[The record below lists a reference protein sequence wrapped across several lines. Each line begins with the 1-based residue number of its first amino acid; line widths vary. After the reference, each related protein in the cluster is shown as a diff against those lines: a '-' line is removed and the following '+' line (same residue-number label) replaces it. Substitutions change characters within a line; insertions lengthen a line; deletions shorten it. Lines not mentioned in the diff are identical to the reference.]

1 MSFSNDVKNEIA
13 RLELGEKDEC
23 LSEITALFRV
33 NGTLNYSAG
42 NFSLRFLTENNPI
55 ARRIYSIFKKL
66 YSYEAGI
73 QISNNNQLRRKSN
86 YRIIIDNPNIVENFL
101 TDAGFEVSQFALYD
115 ENIKKELI
123 NTDAK
128 RRAYIRG
135 SFLGAGSV
143 INPERH
149 YHLEIVTSSDGYS
162 KNIIKL
168 LKSFNISSNKI
179 ERKNNSIIYLK
190 DSEMISDFLS
200 LVGAYQALLKLE
212 NIRALRDL
220 KNNVNRV
227 INCET
232 ANMDKTI
239 DAGLK
244 QVKVI
249 KKIDEK
255 IGIENLPENLKVVA
269 NLRLQHPAYSL
280 KQIGESV
287 NPPIGKS
294 GVNHRLKKLLDIA
307 KEL

>member
-13 RLELGEKDEC
+13 RLELGDKEEC
-23 LSEITALFRV
+23 ISEITALFRV
-33 NGTLNYSAG
+33 NGTLNYSSG

-86 YRIIIDNPNIVENFL
+86 YRIIIDNPDIVERFL
-101 TDAGFEVSQFALYD
+101 LDAGFEVSQFALYD

-123 NTDAK
+123 DTNSK

-149 YHLEIVTSSDGYS
+149 YHLEIVTSSEGYS
-162 KNIIKL
+162 KNIMKI
-168 LKSFNISSNKI
+168 LKRFNISSSII

-244 QVKVI
+244 QVSAI
-249 KKIDEK
+249 KKIDKK
-255 IGIENLPENLKVVA
+255 IGIENLPENLKVIA
-269 NLRLQHPAYSL
+269 YLRLEHPAYSL

>member
-13 RLELGEKDEC
+13 RLELGDKEEC

-33 NGTLNYSAG
+33 NGTLNYSSG

-86 YRIIIDNPNIVENFL
+86 YRIIIDNPDIVERFL
-101 TDAGFEVSQFALYD
+101 LDAGFEVSQFALYD

-123 NTDAK
+123 DTNSK

-149 YHLEIVTSSDGYS
+149 YHLEIVTSSEGYS
-162 KNIIKL
+162 KNIMKI
-168 LKSFNISSNKI
+168 LKKFNISSSII

-244 QVKVI
+244 QVSAI
-249 KKIDEK
+249 KKIDKK
-255 IGIENLPENLKVVA
+255 IGIENLPENLKVIA
-269 NLRLQHPAYSL
+269 YLRLEHPAYSL